1 MAAVGKGRGPEIKEL
16 AVASTARLRGGM
28 PRARDSHVKILSI
41 HVPWTDLNNLFVK
54 TDVPGRMCVRV
65 CACPCVRVCLCARS
79 RLFAPHTVPCELRFH
94 LEMQCLQD
102 HLPGG
107 KLALG
112 VRQGAGVWLVLLNLR
127 PP

>member
-28 PRARDSHVKILSI
+28 PRARDLHVKILSI